1 MREVRNPHTISSM
14 RLRLSSVVCLLAA
27 CGKAPSA
34 TEPQKLVFEPYS
46 VPQHTSRDVFVGGAG
61 DVVVMSSRISHDGG
75 ATWRPL
81 DARLG
86 QLSRVAVTGTTV
98 TTHASGLGL
107 ARWDLATESITP
119 VAGAPGFAGDRT
131 WRVSPA
137 GALRVF
143 DPIGNAVAIERS
155 GAWATASLPQPSATE
170 VNPYI
175 LDLEDSG
182 GTMMTVSAWGVHR
195 SVDGGT
201 SWQLVMANPGDAG
214 RDLLVMPDKRFVLI
228 GGAKTYLFDAS
239 GAAAGNVAGT
249 MAQQGD
255 ASVCDD
261 GAIVLRDKRSTDLGA
276 TWKPLVAS
284 GDLSLIV
291 ERINC
296 ASGRYW
302 MLARSDAWGY
312 RLVTFTPGAPALAA
326 GNWEDAAPKWNAGG
340 PPIARAADG
349 TFLVAGLAW
358 REGDASWTL
367 REIPPRAWTAG
378 DMAFGVAKGS
388 FYASHDQGATWSAR
402 PTERLAPD
410 LAEALARTSDG
421 ALLVST
427 FQSNSS
433 GDLEHWHAVVWKS
446 TDAGATWT
454 AAYDAREI
462 RNPGD
467 ESRGMVHRFVGLTAD
482 GAWVATGAIS
492 KDSGKTWEETDVNID
507 RGLAFLTP
515 GGRLVAV
522 LSDWQVYEDAGAGGL
537 QATYQLEIQGQRVD
551 GTQLRSVAFDEL
563 GHAYLA
569 GGSPYVTV
577 WRSVKPLDEP

>member
-1 MREVRNPHTISSM
+1 MRLVRNPHTVSSM
-14 RLRLSSVVCLLAA
+14 TPRLAPFVCLLAA
-27 CGKAPSA
+27 CGNAPSP

-61 DVVVMSSRISHDGG
+61 DVVVMSSRISWDGG
-75 ATWRPL
+75 ATWSAL
-81 DARLG
+81 DPRLG
-86 QLSRVAVTGTTV
+86 QLSRVSVTGPTV
-98 TTHASGLGL
+98 TTYASGLGL
-107 ARWDLATESITP
+107 ARWDLATQAITP

-131 WRVSPA
+131 WRVAPT

-143 DPIGNAVAIERS
+143 DPIGNAMAIERT
-155 GAWATASLPQPSATE
+155 GAWSTASLPQPTATE
-170 VNPYI
+170 TNPYI

-182 GTMMTVSAWGVHR
+182 PTMMTVSAWGVHR
-195 SVDGGT
+195 STDGGT

-228 GGAKTYLFDAS
+228 GGAKTYLFDAAGS
-239 GAAAGNVAGT
+239 AAGTLPGT

-255 ASVCDD
+255 TSVCDD

-291 ERINC
+291 ERISC
-296 ASGRYW
+296 AGGRYW

-312 RLVTFTPGAPALAA
+312 RLVTFAPGGPMRAA
-326 GNWEDAAPKWNAGG
+326 GNWELDPPKWNAGG
-340 PPIARAADG
+340 PQISRAADG

-358 REGDASWTL
+358 REGDPAWTL

-378 DMAFGVAKGS
+378 EMAFGVAKGS

-402 PTERLAPD
+402 PTEKLSPD
-410 LAEALARTSDG
+410 LADALARTKDG
-421 ALLVST
+421 ELLVST
-427 FQSNSS
+427 FTSNSS
-433 GDLEHWHAVVWKS
+433 GDLEHWHAMVWKS
-446 TDAGATWT
+446 TDAGTTWT

-467 ESRGMVHRFVGLTAD
+467 DSRGQVHRFVGLAPD

-492 KDSGKTWEETDVNID
+492 KDGGKTWEETDVNID

-515 GGRLVAV
+515 AGRLVAV
-522 LSDWQVYEDAGAGGL
+522 LSDWQVYDDAGAGGR
-537 QATYQLEIQGQRVD
+537 QATYRLEIEGQRVD

-569 GGSPYVTV
+569 GGSPYLTL
-577 WRSVKPLDEP
+577 WRSTTPLD